1 MRKLIIVLTLIY
13 LGNFNLSANNTFK
26 DGFIIN
32 LYGDT
37 IKGYLLEQSSIN
49 ASKKCVFKTGSDK
62 EKVVYS
68 PNDILGYR
76 FINGK
81 YYISKSINSSQDR
94 DKENVFMEF
103 FIKGIAC
110 IYYYVNNK
118 GEHYYIEKAPYG
130 LVELSD
136 LDLTKENETKGQLIF
151 KGKLKLIMADCPE
164 IENEI
169 NNTQLNYSSLVK
181 LSKDYHQR
189 VCTTESCI
197 IYEREPTPVKVNIGI
212 VFGLS
217 CNKYKFGS
225 ELHSDYRPG
234 YHAGVSVGFKN
245 VFLSNDK
252 IGFSADLLVEINS
265 NYTMKPLDNNR
276 YVQVN
281 YRGVEYVVN
290 RHPNH
295 YYVQELPV
303 NIELIGLK
311 LPLMVNY
318 NFAYRKISLIPAIG
332 ITNKLV
338 LSSNKEFK
346 IANFENQYGRTI
358 QPYLVGFIGK
368 VGIKKTIRN
377 AKGLS
382 FSFVYE
388 YLADPFAV
396 NSLLR
401 LRENE
406 FSFQAGFKF

>member
-13 LGNFNLSANNTFK
+13 LVNFSLSANNTFK
-26 DGFIIN
+26 GGFIITLN
-32 LYGDT
+32 GDT

-49 ASKKCVFKTGSDK
+49 ASKKCVFKTDLDK
-62 EKVVYS
+62 TKIVYS

-76 FINGK
+76 YIDGK
-81 YYISKSINSSQDR
+81 YYISKSINGSQDKV
-94 DKENVFMEF
+94 KETVFMEF

-110 IYYYVNNK
+110 IYYFVDNK
-118 GEHYYIEKAPYG
+118 GEHYYIEKTPFG

-136 LDLTKENETKGQLIF
+136 LDITKENEHKGELIF

-169 NNTQLNYSSLVK
+169 NNTQLNYPSLVK
-181 LSKDYHQR
+181 LSKAYHQR

-197 IYEREPTPVKVNIGI
+197 IYEREPTPVKVNFGI

-234 YHAGVSVGFKN
+234 YQAGVSVGFKN

-252 IGFSADLLVEINS
+252 IGLSADLLVEANS
-265 NYTMKPLDNNR
+265 DYTMKPLDNNR
-276 YVQVN
+276 YIQVS
-281 YRGVEYVVN
+281 YRGVNYVVN
-290 RHPNH
+290 RHPNY
-295 YYVQELPV
+295 YYVQDLPV

-311 LPLMVNY
+311 FPLMVNY
-318 NFAYRKISLIPAIG
+318 NFAFRKMSLIPAIG
-332 ITNKLV
+332 IANKLI

-346 IANFENQYGRTI
+346 IANFEDQYGRTI

-368 VGIKKTIRN
+368 VGIQKTMRN

-382 FSFVYE
+382 FEFIYE
-388 YLADPFAV
+388 YLADPFAI

-401 LRENE
+401 LRENK
-406 FSFQAGFKF
+406 FSFQAGLKF